1 MASIISI
8 SRTGLEGRRK
18 RLRRR
23 RQMRVIQ
30 SIWRTLAI
38 SGLASS
44 LLWIT
49 IQPIWVLRDSHD
61 IMISGNQLLSD
72 EAIQS
77 LLMLSYPQS
86 LWRIEPSEIAQSL
99 KQQPAIAQATVSR
112 RLFPPGLI
120 VQIKERVPVAMSI
133 NKSFRILDQMHQDQ
147 RNSDA
152 NHKKVTV
159 GLLDANG
166 VWMPLEKY
174 TSLNPTVQ
182 LPSLKVIGWPEQ
194 YRPYWAQLYQALSQ
208 SSVKVTEIDWQDP
221 TNLILKTELGKVL
234 LGTPSSQISE
244 QIRVMAQLR
253 HLPAKLNPSQIEY
266 IDLKNPEYPL
276 VQMNQ
281 KKQQLNSQIP

>member
-1 MASIISI
+1 MAGIISI

-18 RLRRR
+18 RLRQR

-44 LLWIT
+44 LLWT
-49 IQPIWVLRDSHD
+49 AIQPIWVLRDPHE

-77 LLMLSYPQS
+77 LLMRSYPQS

-99 KQQPAIAQATVSR
+99 KQQPAIAQATVTR

-120 VQIKERVPVAMSI
+120 VQIKERVPVAISI
-133 NKSFRILDQMHQDQ
+133 NKSFRALAPMPQDQ
-147 RNSDA
+147 RKSGTNS
-152 NHKKVTV
+152 KKVTV
-159 GLLDANG
+159 GLLDASG

-174 TSLNPTVQ
+174 TLLNPTVQ
-182 LPSLKVIGWPEQ
+182 LPSLKVIGFPEQ

-208 SSVKVTEIDWQDP
+208 SSVKVMEIDWQDP

-234 LGTPSSQISE
+234 IGTPSSQLSE

-253 HLPAKLNPSQIEY
+253 HLPTKLNPSQIEY

-281 KKQQLNSQIP
+281 KKQQINSQTP